1 MRTVDLP
8 KPFNVTFLS
17 DPSSPHQT
25 VFHPIQRSAKVVLI
39 LGYKKMSGIQK
50 TFGDTKN
57 FFGERNRGFFGT
69 QQSFGDTK
77 RKC

>member
-1 MRTVDLP
+1 MRTVDLT

-17 DPSSPHQT
+17 DPPPLPQT
-25 VFHPIQRSAKVVLI
+25 VLHPIQRSAKVVLI

-50 TFGDTKN
+50 TFGVTKN
-57 FFGERNRGFFGT
+57 FGERNRGFFGT